1 MNGGCAQ
8 SSCAYGCQQ
17 NGNQGY
23 TCGCPRGYRYIQ
35 SWLKNYTVTACYKRI
50 CTFYWID
57 PFYYLEWSD
66 LLVLDLEVATA
77 LLWIIFETS
86 YRLITKRNSQSFL
99 STYLVA
105 VRMMITWSHLKAV
118 LLAIW
123 TRPIKEPKCVGVAH
137 SKLKTW
143 VNEKEK

>member
-35 SWLKNYTVTACYKRI
+35 NWFRNDKISADSFKMN
-50 CTFYWID
+50 TFYWFD
-57 PFYYLEWSD
+57 AFHYLEWSE

-77 LLWIIFETS
+77 LLWIIFEAS

-99 STYLVA
+99 WTYLVE

-123 TRPIKEPKCVGVAH
+123 TRQIKELKYVGVAH

-143 VNEKEK
+143 VKENEK